1 MSWPGDRDSP
11 AMGNSVELKKLRLR
25 YPGTCV
31 ACGSAL
37 PKGAE
42 AMYHPASKTVRC
54 LECPVAAG
62 ASESPW
68 TAVDTERFMPP
79 VRREQIRLARE
90 ARARATDERR
100 YWTPQG
106 VSIGQATPV
115 VPVDQPQEAPHYR
128 GSAADVSAAEAPP
141 LDTGTAGASAQREHD
156 RRAANRE
163 ERVRER
169 FGRRF
174 GGAIIALVPE
184 PQTTRAWAKGARGEQ
199 RLAEAL
205 AGLPDVVALHD
216 RCVPGTRGNI
226 DHLVIAPAGLFVVDA
241 KHYDGRLRIRDKGG
255 LFRTDNRV
263 YVGGRDC
270 SHLAEN
276 MGWQVKAVE
285 TLLASVEVAMPVTPV
300 LCFIDVD
307 WPLLFAP
314 SSFRGVR
321 LEDPKTLRKLI
332 TATPALDASAI
343 DKLARILA
351 AGFPGK

>member
-1 MSWPGDRDSP
+1 
-11 AMGNSVELKKLRLR
+11 
-25 YPGTCV
+25 
-31 ACGSAL
+31 
-37 PKGAE
+37 
-42 AMYHPASKTVRC
+42 
-54 LECPVAAG
+54 
-62 ASESPW
+62 
-68 TAVDTERFMPP
+68 VDK
-79 VRREQIRLARE
+79 
-90 ARARATDERR
+90 
-100 YWTPQG
+100 
-106 VSIGQATPV
+106 
-115 VPVDQPQEAPHYR
+115 PQEAPHYR

-241 KHYDGRLRIRDKGG
+241 KHYEGRLRIRDKGG
-255 LFRTDNRV
+255 LFRTDNR
-263 YVGGRDC
+263 
-270 SHLAEN
+270 
-276 MGWQVKAVE
+276 
-285 TLLASVEVAMPVTPV
+285 